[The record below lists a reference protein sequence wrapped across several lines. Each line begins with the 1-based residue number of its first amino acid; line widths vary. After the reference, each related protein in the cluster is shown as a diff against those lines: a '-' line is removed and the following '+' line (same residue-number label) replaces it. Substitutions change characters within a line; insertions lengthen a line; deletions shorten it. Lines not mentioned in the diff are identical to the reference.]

1 MKSNE
6 KNTER
11 FQLILNKTQRRRIED
26 YAWDQRMSISEAI
39 RQLIDK
45 M

>member
-1 MKSNE
+1 MKNNE

-11 FQLILNKTQRRRIED
+11 FQLILNKTQRKRIED

-39 RQLIDK
+39 RSLIDN